1 MKDGI
6 PPVQD
11 GGARGPDRTPG
22 VTPVPPTVARVPM
35 PGLTGS
41 GDWPEAAAH
50 RQIRRWIVRLLRPGF
65 GSGSGILVGPDLVLT
80 CHHVLADLFCDDP
93 KTVEDV
99 TAAADAV
106 EVTVGLGG
114 RHDAPVFQRRL
125 RLAHDGEGPSTGPA
139 WQVPLGKKACDLD
152 FALLRLNDE
161 IAYDIAGRPM
171 GSALALEQPDW
182 LGLHEIQSPAGL
194 AAGAN
199 AAAVTLFMYHYP
211 DPGNGSPH
219 ILPMLSTADLPVGWI
234 PEAEELVHRLASE
247 VGSSGAMLF
256 AKVAGGQHPFPIAMH
271 RGRTADQQDKVSLP
285 ISAIMHA
292 VEVAD
297 KPLFLQLTTTPAD
310 LRRRHMLQNMAAPTV
325 KLARNLLDRETQAGD
340 VVAGM
345 AGLGK
350 RIQPV
355 FQSTAEEMT
364 MFQQRLEAFDLPL
377 RTLADRDVRTA
388 MRSWTL
394 AGSGAAPP
402 VTKGVPKWGIE
413 ALDGNPWL
421 RDGPARAINA
431 ILGRAADA
439 RVRGSSILM
448 TAQIAIRNPEDYR
461 ALEELLLTLAANKP
475 LSESK
480 GDFLVLLWIC
490 DTAIRSEPARQQGRR
505 VVCGLW
511 NSKLMGTMVGMPVEL
526 GGVERTGLDPWA
538 GDIDRAFGVKPPE
551 VDFTIKQAWQQLD
564 QTPSTDG
571 RHDFGRVLQALD
583 DRLQDWVY
591 LYFQRREETIRMRR

>member
-1 MKDGI
+1 
-6 PPVQD
+6 
-11 GGARGPDRTPG
+11 
-22 VTPVPPTVARVPM
+22 M
-35 PGLTGS
+35 PGMIGS
-41 GDWPEAAAH
+41 KHWPDAADH

-80 CHHVLADLFCDDP
+80 CRHVLEDLFCDDP
-93 KTVEDV
+93 DPVAAV
-99 TAAADAV
+99 AAADAV

-125 RLAHDGEGPSTGPA
+125 RLAHDGEGPSTGRA
-139 WQVPLGKKACDLD
+139 WQVPMATDARNLD

-161 IAYDIAGRPM
+161 IAFDIAGRQV
-171 GSALALEQPDW
+171 GSAVALEQHDW
-182 LGLHEIQSPAGL
+182 LDLHDIQSPARL
-194 AAGAN
+194 AAGARG
-199 AAAVTLFMYHYP
+199 ATVSLFMYHFP
-211 DPGNGSPH
+211 DPANGSPH
-219 ILPMLSTADLPVGWI
+219 ILPMLSVADLAGDWVASAQ
-234 PEAEELVHRLASE
+234 EFVHCLETE

-256 AKVAGGQHPFPIAMH
+256 ARVAGGQHPFPIAIH
-271 RGRTADQQDKVSLP
+271 QGRTGNQQDKVGVP
-285 ISAIMHA
+285 ISAIMQV

-297 KPLFLQLTTTPAD
+297 RTMFRQLTTTPAA
-310 LRRRHMLQNMAAPTV
+310 LRSRHLIETMAAPTV

-340 VVAGM
+340 VIAGM
-345 AGLGK
+345 AGFGK

-377 RTLADRDVRTA
+377 SILSDRGVKTA

-402 VTKGVPKWGIE
+402 VMKGVPKWGIE
-413 ALDGNPWL
+413 ALDGKPWL
-421 RDGPARAINA
+421 RDGLARAINA

-439 RVRGSSILM
+439 RVRRSSILM
-448 TAQIAIRNPEDYR
+448 TAQIDIKSPEDYR
-461 ALEELLLTLAANKP
+461 ALEELLLALAGNKP
-475 LSESK
+475 LSEAS

-490 DTAIRSEPARQQGRR
+490 DTAIRSEPARQQGRS

-511 NSKLMGTMVGMPVEL
+511 NSKPMGTVVGMPVEL
-526 GGVERTGLDPWA
+526 GALGRTDLDPWA
-538 GDIDRAFGVKPPE
+538 EDIVRAFGVKPPE

-564 QTPSTDG
+564 RTPSTDG

-591 LYFQRREETIRMRR
+591 LYFQRREETSRMRG